1 MGEGYR
7 PAPSPSRA
15 RAPSTRAPSSPL
27 DALDARAIHARIRT
41 PHVDAHRAAAR
52 ALDDPESHDWPIQR
66 AISHRPYT
74 ARAIHRARHDANAD
88 HANANPHRASIASK
102 PHPSHPRLARHPTRA
117 RATPI
122 RIIHPSIHPSIDR
135 ERLLRATL
143 RREKRTTKEPRGA
156 ATHAGLVEP
165 CFTLA
170 PRRDNE
176 RDAVSGAVTDAMAD
190 IGAWKWRAGVARD
203 DAWPHTHGRS
213 SMVDRRP
220 WRDDGAWRA

>member
-27 DALDARAIHARIRT
+27 DARNARAIHARIRT

-74 ARAIHRARHDANAD
+74 ARAIHRARRDANAD
-88 HANANPHRASIASK
+88 HANAPLHRASIASK

-122 RIIHPSIHPSIDR
+122 RIIHPSIHPSIDPR
-135 ERLLRATL
+135 TITPSDADDAK
-143 RREKRTTKEPRGA
+143 KRTTKEPRGA

-190 IGAWKWRAGVARD
+190 IGAWKWRAGEARRASD
-203 DAWPHTHGRS
+203 DAWPHDARARGRW
-213 SMVDRRP
+213 MARGVR
-220 WRDDGAWRA
+220 

>member
-27 DALDARAIHARIRT
+27 DARNARAIHARIRT
-41 PHVDAHRAAAR
+41 PHADAHRAAAR

-88 HANANPHRASIASK
+88 HANAPLHRASIASK

-122 RIIHPSIHPSIDR
+122 RIIHPSIHPSIHRSRTITPSNACD
-135 ERLLRATL
+135 AK
-143 RREKRTTKEPRGA
+143 KRTTKEPRGA

-190 IGAWKWRAGVARD
+190 IGAWKWRRRVA
-203 DAWPHTHGRS
+203 THPWSIVDGRS
-213 SMVDRRP
+213 STV
-220 WRDDGAWRA
+220 GATMARGVR